1 VDSAGELAYGAVRKQ
16 ETRLDRLILFN
27 ERHPKLSDRHGH
39 NLHFAVTMKIAI
51 FGLLA
56 ALPVAGAFAPSNVA
70 FQRRSSSPLS
80 ASAVAAAT
88 IVTGPK
94 GKPAANF
101 EEDLMLTLQVI
112 LDHDARSTTV
122 SKEQFISQMEEV
134 KSIPEPEVPVDL
146 SIPYDAAARL
156 AYDGS
161 DKSLPYG
168 EFKAKYEADTVAM
181 IKAKQPK
188 RKETAAAPAA
198 SAATIEGAAAAA
210 AVDLSIPYDAAARLA
225 YEASDK
231 SISYEAF
238 KPMYEA
244 EAVAQ
249 VISKKPVDLS
259 IPYDA
264 AAVLAYKHSD
274 RSMPYSEFKAQYE
287 ADAVAQVVAKKKA
300 GESS

>member
-1 VDSAGELAYGAVRKQ
+1 
-16 ETRLDRLILFN
+16 
-27 ERHPKLSDRHGH
+27 
-39 NLHFAVTMKIAI
+39 MKIAI
-51 FGLLA
+51 SGLL

-70 FQRRSSSPLS
+70 FQRHSSSPLS

-94 GKPAANF
+94 GKPATSF

-112 LDHDARSTTV
+112 KDHDARSTTV
-122 SKEQFISQMEEV
+122 SKEQFIAQMQEV
-134 KSIPEPEVPVDL
+134 KNIPEPEVPVDV

-161 DKSLPYG
+161 DKSLPYD
-168 EFKAKYEADTVAM
+168 EFKTKYEADTVAM
-181 IKAKQPK
+181 VKAKQPK
-188 RKETAAAPAA
+188 KEKAAAPAA
-198 SAATIEGAAAAA
+198 AATVEGSDAG

-231 SISYEAF
+231 SVPYEAF
-238 KPMYEA
+238 KPVYEA

-259 IPYDA
+259 VPYDA
-264 AAVLAYKHSD
+264 AAVLAFTNSN
-274 RSMPYSEFKAQYE
+274 RSIPYSEFKAQYE

-300 GESS
+300 RESS

>member
-1 VDSAGELAYGAVRKQ
+1 
-16 ETRLDRLILFN
+16 
-27 ERHPKLSDRHGH
+27 
-39 NLHFAVTMKIAI
+39 MKIAI
-51 FGLLA
+51 SGLLA

-70 FQRRSSSPLS
+70 FQLRSSSPLS

-122 SKEQFISQMEEV
+122 SKEQFIAQMQEV
-134 KSIPEPEVPVDL
+134 KSIAEPEVPVDL

-156 AYDGS
+156 AFDGS
-161 DKSLPYG
+161 DKSLPYD

-188 RKETAAAPAA
+188 RKETAAVPAA
-198 SAATIEGAAAAA
+198 ATVEGAAAAA
-210 AVDLSIPYDAAARLA
+210 AVDLSIPYDAAAKLA

-231 SISYEAF
+231 SVSYEAF
-238 KPMYEA
+238 KPLYEA

-264 AAVLAYKHSD
+264 ASVLAYTKSD
-274 RSMPYSEFKAQYE
+274 RSIPYSEFKAQYE

-300 GESS
+300 RESS

>member
-1 VDSAGELAYGAVRKQ
+1 
-16 ETRLDRLILFN
+16 
-27 ERHPKLSDRHGH
+27 
-39 NLHFAVTMKIAI
+39 MKIA
-51 FGLLA
+51 FAGLLA
-56 ALPVAGAFAPSNVA
+56 ALPVAGAFAPSNAA
-70 FQRRSSSPLS
+70 FCQRRSSSPLS
-80 ASAVAAAT
+80 AAAVAAAT

-94 GKPAANF
+94 GKPAASF

-112 LDHDARSTTV
+112 MDHDARSTTV
-122 SKEQFISQMEEV
+122 SKEQFIAQMQEV

-156 AYDGS
+156 AYDAS
-161 DKSLPYG
+161 DKSLPYD

-188 RKETAAAPAA
+188 KEITAAPAA
-198 SAATIEGAAAAA
+198 SVAASVEEVATGA

-231 SISYEAF
+231 SVSYEAF

-264 AAVLAYKHSD
+264 AAVLAYTKSD
-274 RSMPYSEFKAQYE
+274 RSIPYSEFKAQYE

-300 GESS
+300 RESS

>member
-1 VDSAGELAYGAVRKQ
+1 
-16 ETRLDRLILFN
+16 
-27 ERHPKLSDRHGH
+27 
-39 NLHFAVTMKIAI
+39 MKIAI
-51 FGLLA
+51 ASFLA
-56 ALPVAGAFAPSNVA
+56 AFPVAGAFAPSNVA
-70 FQRRSSSPLS
+70 FQRRSLRSLS

-94 GKPAANF
+94 GKPAASF

-122 SKEQFISQMEEV
+122 SKEQFIAQMQEV
-134 KSIPEPEVPVDL
+134 KSIPEPEVPFDL
-146 SIPYDAAARL
+146 SIPYDATARL

-161 DKSLPYG
+161 DMSLPYD

-181 IKAKQPK
+181 VKAKQPK
-188 RKETAAAPAA
+188 KEKPAPAA
-198 SAATIEGAAAAA
+198 AAVVAASSVEAASAGE
-210 AVDLSIPYDAAARLA
+210 AVDLSIPYDAAAMLA

-231 SISYEAF
+231 SLSYEDF
-238 KPMYEA
+238 KPVYEA

-249 VISKKPVDLS
+249 VISKRPVDLS

-264 AAVLAYKHSD
+264 AAVLAYTNGD
-274 RSMPYSEFKAQYE
+274 RSIPYSEFKAQYE

-300 GESS
+300 RESS

>member
-1 VDSAGELAYGAVRKQ
+1 
-16 ETRLDRLILFN
+16 
-27 ERHPKLSDRHGH
+27 
-39 NLHFAVTMKIAI
+39 MKIAI
-51 FGLLA
+51 ASLLA
-56 ALPVAGAFAPSNVA
+56 AFPVAGAFTPTNMA
-70 FQRRSSSPLS
+70 FQRRSLRSLS

-94 GKPAANF
+94 GKPAASF

-112 LDHDARSTTV
+112 LDHDSRSTTV
-122 SKEQFISQMEEV
+122 SKEQFIAQMQEV
-134 KSIPEPEVPVDL
+134 KSIPEPEVPFDL

-161 DKSLPYG
+161 DMSLPYD

-181 IKAKQPK
+181 VKAKQPK
-188 RKETAAAPAA
+188 KEKPAPAA
-198 SAATIEGAAAAA
+198 SAAAASVEAATA
-210 AVDLSIPYDAAARLA
+210 GEAVDLSIPYDAAARLA

-231 SISYEAF
+231 SLSYEDF
-238 KPMYEA
+238 KPVYEA

-249 VISKKPVDLS
+249 VISKRPVDLS

-264 AAVLAYKHSD
+264 AAVLAYTNSD
-274 RSMPYSEFKAQYE
+274 RSIPYSEFKAQYE

-300 GESS
+300 RESS

>member
-1 VDSAGELAYGAVRKQ
+1 
-16 ETRLDRLILFN
+16 
-27 ERHPKLSDRHGH
+27 
-39 NLHFAVTMKIAI
+39 MKIAI
-51 FGLLA
+51 SGLLA

-122 SKEQFISQMEEV
+122 SKEQFISQMQEV

-198 SAATIEGAAAAA
+198 SAVTVEGAA
-210 AVDLSIPYDAAARLA
+210 AVDLTIPYDAAARLA

-300 GESS
+300 RVSS

>member
-1 VDSAGELAYGAVRKQ
+1 
-16 ETRLDRLILFN
+16 
-27 ERHPKLSDRHGH
+27 
-39 NLHFAVTMKIAI
+39 MKIVI
-51 FGLLA
+51 SGLLA

-101 EEDLMLTLQVI
+101 EEDLMLTLQLI

-122 SKEQFISQMEEV
+122 SKEQFIAQMQEV
-134 KSIPEPEVPVDL
+134 KSIPEPEAPVDV

-161 DKSLPYG
+161 DKSLSYD

-188 RKETAAAPAA
+188 KETAATPAA
-198 SAATIEGAAAAA
+198 SAATVEGAAAVAG
-210 AVDLSIPYDAAARLA
+210 VDLSIPYDAAARLA

-231 SISYEAF
+231 SVSYEAF

-274 RSMPYSEFKAQYE
+274 RSIPYSEFKAQYE
-287 ADAVAQVVAKKKA
+287 ADTVAQVVAKKK
-300 GESS
+300 GRESS

>member
-1 VDSAGELAYGAVRKQ
+1 
-16 ETRLDRLILFN
+16 
-27 ERHPKLSDRHGH
+27 
-39 NLHFAVTMKIAI
+39 MKIAI
-51 FGLLA
+51 ASLLA
-56 ALPVAGAFAPSNVA
+56 AFPVAGAFAPSNMA
-70 FQRRSSSPLS
+70 FQRRSLRSLS

-94 GKPAANF
+94 GKPAASF

-122 SKEQFISQMEEV
+122 SKEQFIAQMQEV

-156 AYDGS
+156 AYDAS
-161 DKSLPYG
+161 DKGLPYD

-181 IKAKQPK
+181 VKAKQPK
-188 RKETAAAPAA
+188 KEKPAPAA
-198 SAATIEGAAAAA
+198 SAAAASAAAASVEA
-210 AVDLSIPYDAAARLA
+210 ATAGEAVDLSIPYDAAARLA

-231 SISYEAF
+231 SLSYEDF
-238 KPMYEA
+238 KPVYEA

-249 VISKKPVDLS
+249 VISKRPVDLS

-264 AAVLAYKHSD
+264 AAVLAYTNSD
-274 RSMPYSEFKAQYE
+274 RSIPYSEFKAQYE

-300 GESS
+300 RESS